1 MLVKMVRTLNV
12 GRFLETRRVILVQ
25 FFWDSNERE
34 TIFLIEE
41 VKARKTI
48 LKKISKWTSIKV
60 KNKKNKNYVETK
72 IKRNL
77 VMRWGLKHQFFFH
90 KMANGHSKRYFLTKV
105 KSECRIVVQVGQD
118 KCKGVSGLLNLFFSK
133 SGGGD

>member
-41 VKARKTI
+41 VKARKTM
-48 LKKISKWTSIKV
+48 LKKFSKWTSIKI

-77 VMRWGLKHQFFFH
+77 VMR
-90 KMANGHSKRYFLTKV
+90 
-105 KSECRIVVQVGQD
+105 
-118 KCKGVSGLLNLFFSK
+118 
-133 SGGGD
+133 